1 VISGYLITRLII
13 AAPERPLAENLAAFY
28 ERRIRRILPA
38 LVVLL
43 AVVTVAGLAILLP
56 ADLRKFGKFVAATS
70 AFLTNVAAW
79 SETGYFA
86 EGAAA
91 NPLLHLWS
99 IAVEEQYYV
108 AYPVLLFLVRK
119 HRSDMMVATVAVLM
133 AASLALSVWGA
144 YSAPSG
150 TFYGAPTRAWEF
162 LLGAIICLGA
172 MPMPTNRV
180 VREVLALAAIS
191 SIVAPVYFY
200 TNMTEFPG
208 AAALLPCAGAA
219 LLIALGAERT
229 PWTNRMLSVRIL
241 VFTGLIS
248 YSMYLWHAPILA
260 LFTYYRIER
269 ARGYELLAL
278 LVAIYAI
285 AFVSWKFVELPPRAK
300 AAFKTRFSLSA
311 AAASATLLLGLGG
324 VALWASNGLPGRFPE
339 EALSFAE
346 TAGDFHKDFER
357 CTNRPA
363 SEIASGVLC
372 QFGEPGAGRPRIVV
386 WGDSHAGALL
396 TAYEALAKRHGVS
409 LYFGAEAGCRP
420 LLGMVNR
427 RHERWRQDEC
437 LAFNQAMVSAVKKL
451 DPHMVV
457 LSAHWIDVDEDLIS
471 AGDSARAGSG
481 SNFMHGLLRTLEAI
495 DSPRRMT
502 SIVLGVPNLPYP
514 APHALAIATIRG
526 QSPEFLRVSRRA
538 ALEQYRAVELD
549 FRWVSRQFGV
559 RLADPKDSLCRTTS
573 CEFIS
578 DGKSLYSDAGH
589 LSPLGALFV
598 AGSLAPIFESTPEAA
613 PQQLQ

>member
-1 VISGYLITRLII
+1 MISGYLITRLIVG
-13 AAPERPLAENLAAFY
+13 APERPLLENLAAFY
-28 ERRIRRILPA
+28 ERRIRRIFPA

-43 AVVTVAGLAILLP
+43 AVVTVAGVAILLP
-56 ADLRKFGKFVAATS
+56 ADLRRFGKFVAATS

-86 EGAAA
+86 EAAPA

-119 HRSDMMVATVAVLM
+119 QRSDMLAAAVAVLM
-133 AASLALSVWGA
+133 AASLALSIWGA

-162 LLGAIICLGA
+162 LLGAIICLGV
-172 MPMPTNRV
+172 MPMPANAV
-180 VREVLALAAIS
+180 VRELLALAAIL

-200 TNMTEFPG
+200 TNKTEFPG

-219 LLIALGAERT
+219 VLIALGAERGS
-229 PWTNRMLSVRIL
+229 WTHRMLSLRIL

-248 YSMYLWHAPILA
+248 YSLYLWHAPILA

-278 LVAIYAI
+278 LAAIYAV

-300 AAFKTRFSLSA
+300 AVFKTRFSLGA
-311 AAASATLLLGLGG
+311 AAASATLIIGLGG
-324 VALWASNGLPGRFPE
+324 VALWASNGLPGRFPA
-339 EALSFAE
+339 EALSFAQ

-357 CTNRPA
+357 CSNRPA
-363 SEIASGVLC
+363 SEIAAGVLC
-372 QFGEPGAGRPRIVV
+372 QFGASGAGRPRIVV

-396 TAYEALAKRHGVS
+396 TAYEALAVRHGVN
-409 LYFGAEAGCRP
+409 LHFAAEAGCRP

-427 RHERWRQDEC
+427 RHERWRQDDC

-471 AGDSARAGSG
+471 PGGAAPAGGG
-481 SNFMHGLLRTLEAI
+481 SNFMHGLLRTLNAI
-495 DSPRRMT
+495 DSPQRMM

-514 APHALAIATIRG
+514 APHALAIATIRR
-526 QSPEFLRVSRRA
+526 QSPEFLRVSRST
-538 ALEQYRAVELD
+538 ALQQYRAVEFD
-549 FRWVSRQFGV
+549 FRWVARQLGV
-559 RLADPKDSLCRTTS
+559 RLADPKDSLCRTAS
-573 CEFIS
+573 CELIS
-578 DGKSLYSDAGH
+578 GGRSLYSDAGH
-589 LSPLGALFV
+589 LSPLGALLV
-598 AGSLAPIFESTPEAA
+598 AGSLAPIFEDTSKAA